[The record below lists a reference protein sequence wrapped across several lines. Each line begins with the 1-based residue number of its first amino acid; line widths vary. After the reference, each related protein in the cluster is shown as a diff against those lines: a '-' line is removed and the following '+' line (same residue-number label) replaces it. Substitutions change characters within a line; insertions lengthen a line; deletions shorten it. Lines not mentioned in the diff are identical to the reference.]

1 MRAHEMRG
9 SARDWCHFSQRL
21 GRTALHRR
29 LKSGELGYEDE
40 KFSYVV
46 ASKLPVCK
54 AAARIVRH
62 PTVRKGHLE
71 LQLCAPGGLRK
82 ETVTR
87 SQGEKYKQARKAKWG
102 EEWLR

>member
-1 MRAHEMRG
+1 MRG

-21 GRTALHRR
+21 ERSKLHRR

-46 ASKLPVCK
+46 ASRLPGRK

-62 PTVRKGHLE
+62 PVLRKRHLE
-71 LQLCAPGGLRK
+71 LQLCAPGGLKK
-82 ETVTR
+82 ETIAR
-87 SQGEKYKQARKAKWG
+87 SQGEEYKRARRAKRG
-102 EEWLR
+102 AEWR